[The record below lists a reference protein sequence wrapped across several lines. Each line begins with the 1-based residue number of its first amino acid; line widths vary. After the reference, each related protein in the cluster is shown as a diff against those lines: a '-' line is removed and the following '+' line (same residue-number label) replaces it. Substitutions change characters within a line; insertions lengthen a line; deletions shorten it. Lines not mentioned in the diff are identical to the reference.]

1 MTTSSCFQEF
11 SKRLT
16 CYEKKDGILSKKAV
30 FLMGSQDRGFPVWQ
44 ISPLPGQKGIRLAK
58 KRRGFL
64 FCWMRASAIFSQA
77 IPFPPRLFA
86 EREEDDEE
94 GKVKSQPFLS
104 SPPALLPGQRQSGS
118 KPPTKWEMSQSI

>member
-1 MTTSSCFQEF
+1 
-11 SKRLT
+11 
-16 CYEKKDGILSKKAV
+16 
-30 FLMGSQDRGFPVWQ
+30 MGSEDKGFPVGQ

-58 KRRGFL
+58 KRRWFL
-64 FCWMRASAIFSQA
+64 FCRMRASAVFSQA

-86 EREEDDEE
+86 EREEDEE

-118 KPPTKWEMSQSI
+118 KPPTKWEMIPINLIMITSFQRRIERSSLFFHL